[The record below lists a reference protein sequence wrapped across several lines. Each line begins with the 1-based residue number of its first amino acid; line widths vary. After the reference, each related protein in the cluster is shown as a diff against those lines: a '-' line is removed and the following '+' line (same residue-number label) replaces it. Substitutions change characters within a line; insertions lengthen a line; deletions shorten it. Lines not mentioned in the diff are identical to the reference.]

1 MYPFLH
7 QFALFLHS
15 NGIQREK
22 VTHVKLHQSESRHCT
37 ILSQSTEKVAF
48 KEITSLQQ
56 DLHMESKPA
65 TKPTDD
71 PLLPLD
77 DKSYIFDIYGK
88 TDSSLTSYINS
99 ICTTQETVSTP
110 KSETKQREIRKI
122 VDNGD
127 QSNRIDVV
135 FMGDGYTSE
144 EKDQFFDDMDRLT
157 QDMFNDVTFRSYLP
171 VFNIWAIFEPSVE
184 SGIGYNGA
192 KNTPFRLYRAA
203 GQLRGIYTGNAAYAR
218 QICAL
223 TGASGCDYPS
233 LIGNDD
239 FYGGLGGEFV
249 ISTKSERTG
258 TVVLRHEMGHN
269 FVNVGEEYDGGSVY
283 RGVNSASS
291 LATVGW
297 SHWVT
302 DELREENSIIRIQ
315 DYRWED
321 LSVEDQYFN
330 FTSDGTY
337 NRWYLHVSVSAAGE
351 ADCLEFTLDGEI
363 LPWTS
368 SGYDDREF
376 YDWYGFEGLSA
387 GPHSVM
393 VRSKTDPT
401 HPFIPRMICAVRL
414 HEFGTESEF
423 EMDNAHVSAY
433 PTWDNQ
439 GRLTYRPTNAG
450 CLMRNMTH
458 RNFCEVCQEGM
469 WHQFFMRIGIIDN
482 LTIAEEMDPTMT
494 RKVTVHTL
502 GLGQLRDPEDVV
514 DGEHLEIR
522 WFYENMEYSGLRDQ
536 FTIDARV
543 GNWRVDVKLIT
554 PEVRSDPEG
563 LLEDSQTFI
572 V

>member
-1 MYPFLH
+1 
-7 QFALFLHS
+7 
-15 NGIQREK
+15 
-22 VTHVKLHQSESRHCT
+22 VTRHCT
-37 ILSQSTEKVAF
+37 ILSTSTERVAY
-48 KEITSLQQ
+48 KDVT
-56 DLHMESKPA
+56 ESPSGTYVVSRLA
-65 TKPTDD
+65 SSPVNDPTLKIEDN
-71 PLLPLD
+71 
-77 DKSYIFDIYGK
+77 SRIFDIYSQQQSVV
-88 TDSSLTSYINS
+88 DAQIAHLCVS
-99 ICTTQETVSTP
+99 QETVSVP

-184 SGIGYNGA
+184 SGIGYDGA
-192 KNTPFRLYRAA
+192 INTAFRLYRAS

-291 LATVGW
+291 LATVKWG
-297 SHWVT
+297 HWLT
-302 DELREENSIIRIQ
+302 GELRAERAQIRIQ

-321 LSVEDQYFN
+321 LANGPQDFRFS
-330 FTSDGTY
+330 SDGTFD
-337 NRWYLHVSVSAAGE
+337 RWFLEVTVSAAGE
-351 ADCLEFTLDGEI
+351 ADCLEFTLDGQV
-363 LPWTS
+363 LNWTS

-376 YDWYGFEGLSA
+376 YNWGGFEGFEA
-387 GPHSVM
+387 GDHVFT
-393 VRSKTDPT
+393 VRSKTSPT
-401 HPFIPRMICAVRL
+401 HPAIDRMICSVTL
-414 HEFGTESEF
+414 HEFGTEEEF
-423 EMDNAHVSAY
+423 SMSNDVVSAY
-433 PTWDNQ
+433 PTWDYLN
-439 GRLTYRPTNAG
+439 RVTYRPTNAL
-450 CLMRNMTH
+450 CLMRNMTSRH
-458 RNFCEVCQEGM
+458 FCEVCQEGM
-469 WHQFFMRIGIIDN
+469 WYQFFMRIGIIDN

-494 RKVTVHTL
+494 KKVTVHTL
-502 GLGQLRDPEDVV
+502 GLGQLRDPENVV
-514 DGEHLEIR
+514 DGEHLEIK

-554 PEVRSDPEG
+554 PEVRSDPNG
-563 LLEDSQTFI
+563 LLEDSQTFVI
-572 V
+572 SE